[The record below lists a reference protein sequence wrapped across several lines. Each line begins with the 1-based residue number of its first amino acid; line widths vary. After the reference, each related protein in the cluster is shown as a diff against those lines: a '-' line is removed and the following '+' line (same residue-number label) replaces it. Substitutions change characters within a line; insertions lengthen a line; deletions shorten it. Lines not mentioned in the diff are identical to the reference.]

1 MERISNV
8 KSSVTASPKSAP
20 AQPNT
25 LTVVD
30 NRSGKTYSFP
40 IDTNNFVKAE
50 AFAQIKDG
58 QGEPLR
64 LYDPGYTN
72 TINCTSSIC
81 YIDGDKGILE
91 YRGIPIEQLA
101 ERAEF
106 LEVAYL
112 LIHGNLPTPQQ
123 YSVWKRKVMKHT
135 YLNQDLGEM
144 MKTFRYDA
152 HPMGMLISSMA
163 AYSTLH
169 PEANPALRG
178 ADVYKGR
185 KLVNKQ
191 IYRIIGTIPT
201 IAANAYRHRIGRN
214 FNKPNSSLDYIENFL
229 VMLDQLG
236 AERMR
241 PHKVIVKALN
251 ILFILHADHEQNCST
266 SAVRHLASS
275 GVDVYSALA
284 GGVAA
289 LYGPSHGGANEAVL
303 RMLEEIGSPENIPR
317 FIEEVK
323 AKKRRLMGF
332 GHRVYKNYDPRAK
345 IIKRVA
351 EEVFQVVGKEPLI
364 EVATRLEEIALK
376 DEYFVKK
383 KLYPNVDFYTG
394 VIYKALGFPTDMFPV
409 LFAIPRTVGWL
420 AHWHEFIRDK
430 EFKIVRPRQNYVGKR
445 NQPYEDEKNR
455 KFVDNFLDTYES
467 AVSRRREKSLIE

>member
-1 MERISNV
+1 MQRISGI
-8 KSSVTASPKSAP
+8 SSEVTASPVEAR
-20 AQPNT
+20 QNQT

-30 NRSGKTYSFP
+30 NRTGKRYTIPLSAH
-40 IDTNNFVKAE
+40 NFVKAE
-50 AFAQIKDG
+50 ELEKIKNEE
-58 QGEPLR
+58 GEPLR
-64 LYDPGYTN
+64 SYDPGYTN
-72 TINCTSSIC
+72 TINCTSSVC
-81 YIDGDKGILE
+81 FIDGDKGILE

-101 ERAEF
+101 ERADF

-112 LIHGNLPTPQQ
+112 LIHGNLPTSTQ
-123 YSVWKRKVMKHT
+123 YSTWKRKIMKHT
-135 YLNQDLGEM
+135 YLNQDLGEL

-152 HPMGMLISSMA
+152 HPMGILISTMA

-178 ADVYKGR
+178 ASVYKDR

-214 FNKPNSSLDYIENFL
+214 FNKPANNLDYVENFL
-229 VMLDQLG
+229 MMLDQLG
-236 AERMR
+236 SEKMK

-289 LYGPSHGGANEAVL
+289 LYGPMHGGANEAVL
-303 RMLEEIGSPENIPR
+303 RMLEEIKTVDNIPK
-317 FIEEVK
+317 FIQEVK
-323 AKKRRLMGF
+323 DKKRRLMGF

-345 IIKRVA
+345 IIKKVA
-351 EEVFQVVGKEPLI
+351 DEVFEVVGKEPLI
-364 EVATRLEEIALK
+364 EVARRLEEIALS
-376 DEYFVKK
+376 DEYFIKK
-383 KLYPNVDFYTG
+383 RLYPNVDFYTG

-409 LFAIPRTVGWL
+409 LFAIPRVVGWL
-420 AHWHEFIRDK
+420 AHWQEFINDK

-445 NQPYEDEKNR
+445 GQNYEDMKSRE
-455 KFVDNFLDTYES
+455 FVDNYLDTYES
-467 AVSRRREKSLIE
+467 AVSKRREKSLIE

>member
-1 MERISNV
+1 MNRIATLAPQI
-8 KSSVTASPKSAP
+8 KQAQTSA
-20 AQPNT
+20 NT
-25 LTVVD
+25 LTVTD
-30 NRSGKTYSFP
+30 NRTGKTYTLP
-40 IDTNNFVKAE
+40 VNKNNFILGNDLAK
-50 AFAQIKDG
+50 IKSQDDL
-58 QGEPLR
+58 PLKT
-64 LYDPGYTN
+64 YDPGYMN
-72 TINCTSSIC
+72 TMNCTSSIT
-81 YIDGDKGILE
+81 YIDGDKGVLL

-101 ERAEF
+101 EKSDF

-112 LIHGNLPTPQQ
+112 LVHGNLPTIDQ
-123 YSVWKRKVMKHT
+123 YETWKSKVMKHT
-135 YLNQDLGEM
+135 YLNQDLGEL

-152 HPMGMLISSMA
+152 HPMGMLISAMA

-169 PEANPALRG
+169 SEANPSLKG
-178 ADVYKGR
+178 PSIYKDP

-191 IYRIIGTIPT
+191 IYRIIGTITT

-214 FNKPNSSLDYIENFL
+214 YNKPASGLSYIESFL

-236 AERMR
+236 NEKIK
-241 PHKVIVKALN
+241 PHPTIVKTFNL
-251 ILFILHADHEQNCST
+251 LFILHADHEQNCST

-284 GGVAA
+284 GGIAA

-303 RMLEEIGSPENIPR
+303 RMLEEIGSVDKVPQ

-323 AKKRRLMGF
+323 LKKRKLMGF

-345 IIKRVA
+345 LVKKAA
-351 EEVFQVVGKEPLI
+351 EEVFQLVGREPLI
-364 EVATRLEEIALK
+364 DVAMKLEETALK
-376 DEYFVKK
+376 DDYFVSK

-420 AHWHEFIRDK
+420 AHWKEFLEDK
-430 EFKIVRPRQNYVGKR
+430 ELKIVRPHQNYVGKL
-445 NQPYEDEKNR
+445 NESYVPIEKR
-455 KFVDNFLDTYES
+455 TRFDNFLDTYQSS
-467 AVSRRREKSLIE
+467 ASKRRDKSIKLR